1 MQFMQAE
8 SSQLNLKKLA
18 AALTR
23 PGMPSQAVI
32 GAAAGVSQSTVSRA
46 ICGLIGESRGARL
59 LWQYIQSRPPLHTSR
74 STQKG
79 PPPQSAKR
87 QRKQKVGDQIL
98 KQAALERLQ
107 AYLDDEFDPELV
119 IEQIGVLRRAQRVNA
134 RGRKPQGTS
143 VMAG

>member
-1 MQFMQAE
+1 MQAE

-23 PGMPSQAVI
+23 PGMPSQSVI

-46 ICGLIGESRGARL
+46 IGGLIGESQGARL
-59 LWQYIQSRPPLHTSR
+59 LWQYVQSRPSLNTSR

-79 PPPQSAKR
+79 PPAQSAKR
-87 QRKQKVGDQIL
+87 RRKQKVGDQNL

-134 RGRKPQGTS
+134 RGRKRKDTS
-143 VMAG
+143 VIAG